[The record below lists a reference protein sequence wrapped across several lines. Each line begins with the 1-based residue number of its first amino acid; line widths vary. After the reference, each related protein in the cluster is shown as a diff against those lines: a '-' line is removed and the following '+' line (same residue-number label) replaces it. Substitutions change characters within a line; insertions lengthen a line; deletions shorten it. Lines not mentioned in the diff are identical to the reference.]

1 MWYAM
6 ATRVG
11 GSVAFCDG
19 NPPRSMQCWKGS
31 SAWTGPGRGFGHH
44 GIDRSIGSLEMVERW
59 KRSGSRVGPQFQGRN
74 GRGSGSRLLERQGGR
89 DGMKRPNPFH
99 LSRFRFSP
107 KHRRAT
113 PGFVWVVSPCGSGT
127 KRTRRRSSTRIPFL
141 LGWDG
146 IVDPVGPSLPFSIG
160 NPPWWCVCGKGE
172 WDVRSTWWAWEGD
185 ACGRWRNETLSR
197 AGTDEDGD
205 ERCPS
210 TKTHES
216 KTRGEEKPT

>member
-1 MWYAM
+1 MVPTWLSSLSFPDLSMWYAM

-99 LSRFRFSP
+99 LSRFRSP
-107 KHRRAT
+107 HT
-113 PGFVWVVSPCGSGT
+113 QTGHPGVRVGCLTLWVGHET
-127 KRTRRRSSTRIPFL
+127 
-141 LGWDG
+141 
-146 IVDPVGPSLPFSIG
+146 
-160 NPPWWCVCGKGE
+160 NP
-172 WDVRSTWWAWEGD
+172 
-185 ACGRWRNETLSR
+185 
-197 AGTDEDGD
+197 
-205 ERCPS
+205 
-210 TKTHES
+210 
-216 KTRGEEKPT
+216 